1 MTPDTTSTAWSQTIT
16 GLTNGTTY
24 DVQSRAQNANGTGA
38 WSLWATLTAG
48 APDAPPRPGIS
59 ERVWDLTATWYQP
72 NDSGSP
78 ITDYDIQYL
87 NAKTVPN
94 GTIPDDQDGVSG
106 YDRLPWIDWEPDT
119 VSTTRSAFIDDL
131 LPGYPYWVRVR
142 AVNAHGDGAWSD
154 YSSRHLYIPYVH
166 NRTKAC
172 VKDGT
177 TTLPLTWSC
186 KIEAGVGGV
195 GAFDTA
201 TITAGSGVIASDGR
215 DREDYAEFTAI
226 NPNGGTATVTTS
238 RDGATV
244 DTFTVTVTPF
254 AISSATTSGGDPTA
268 GGTVT
273 VTVDLTSP
281 VNHTFYEHIIG
292 LDFVPIAGLYARSWV
307 KLLLPEGWT
316 GTDRSGASLRQPVQ
330 VVGYNASSV
339 TFTVTVASTETAGSK
354 SIPVEAYTRSLP
366 PGCSSNPNCY
376 QGFKD
381 KETANLSLT
390 VAAGMMGMAVVMT
403 EGAPATAPAAVA
415 ATLIA
420 GPNMAR
426 AMWEAPDSPAAPIT
440 AYQVRYRRSPNGAWT
455 LWATLGADAR
465 HADVTGLEAGAT
477 YEVAVRAQNA
487 FGWSEDQSPI
497 PTITLPAAQPP
508 GAPASVTVTRG
519 ADALTA
525 TWPAVAGA
533 TGYNVVYT
541 TDGKRSWHRAHTN
554 VATTSAVIA
563 NATASAYHVAVQ
575 ALNSAG
581 ASPWTDSA
589 LVPALH
595 PAAPSVVSGTRSG
608 ATLTASW
615 SAVAGA
621 TGYNIVYTCDGK
633 QSWHR
638 AHTGVSGTSA
648 AIALTGAHAD
658 TGCHVAVQAVNSA
671 GAGPWT
677 DSPLIP
683 APAKAKAGAN

>member
-1 MTPDTTSTAWSQTIT
+1 MQ
-16 GLTNGTTY
+16 G
-24 DVQSRAQNANGTGA
+24 RAQNANGNGA
-38 WSLWATLTAG
+38 WSHWATLTAG
-48 APDAPPRPGIS
+48 APGEPGRPGLTT
-59 ERVWDLTATWYQP
+59 RFWDLTATWDAP
-72 NDSGSP
+72 GDSGSA
-78 ITDYDIQYL
+78 ITGYDIQYL
-87 NAKTVPN
+87 NVMTIPKDGN
-94 GTIPDDQDGVSG
+94 GNRSIPDDQDGVSG
-106 YDRLPWIDWEPDT
+106 FDRLPWKDWQPDT
-119 VSTTRSAFIDDL
+119 VSTARSATIDGL

-142 AVNAHGDGAWSD
+142 AVNTHGDGAWSE
-154 YSSRHLYIPYVH
+154 YTSRHTFYPVPQ

-172 VKDGT
+172 DKNST
-177 TTLPLTWSC
+177 TALPLAWSC
-186 KIEAGVGGV
+186 EIKTGVGGV
-195 GAFDTA
+195 TTF
-201 TITAGSGVIASDGR
+201 ASSAVTTGTDIIKPSPR
-215 DREDYAEFTAI
+215 NEADEAEFIAF
-226 NPNGGTATVTTS
+226 NPEGGSATVTTY
-238 RDGATV
+238 DADNAVV
-244 DTFTVTVTPF
+244 DTFNISVTPF
-254 AISSATTSGGDPTA
+254 SIGSATPSPANPAA
-268 GGTVT
+268 GGTFT
-273 VTVDLTSP
+273 VNVSLISP
-281 VNHTFYEHIIG
+281 FSHTHNEQI
-292 LDFVPIAGLYARSWV
+292 LDSNFEPIEGLYSRSWV
-307 KLLLPEGWT
+307 KLVLPTGWT
-316 GTDRSGASLRQPVQ
+316 GTDRSGASVNEPVM
-330 VVGYNASSV
+330 VLGYNAISV
-339 TFTVTVASTETAGSK
+339 SFTVTVASTETAGSK
-354 SIPVEAYTRSLP
+354 TIRVEARTRDVLES
-366 PGCSSNPNCY
+366 CATNPNCY
-376 QGFKD
+376 QDLKHDDFL
-381 KETANLSLT
+381 NLGVT
-390 VAAGMMGMAVVMT
+390 VASQMMGMAVVAT
-403 EGAPATAPAAVA
+403 EGADATAPDAVA
-415 ATLIA
+415 ATLVA
-420 GPNMAR
+420 GPHMAR

-440 AYQVRYRRSPNGAWT
+440 AYEVRYRRSPNGAWS

-497 PTITLPAAQPP
+497 PSITLPAAQPP

-554 VATTSAVIA
+554 VAATSAVIA

-575 ALNSAG
+575 ALNAAG

-621 TGYNIVYTCDGK
+621 TGYNVVYTCDGK

-638 AHTGVSGTSA
+638 AHTNVSGTSA

-683 APAKAKAGAN
+683 APAKEKAGVGTN